1 MENQQLDL
9 DTYYS
14 YFAYCLLSGY
24 VVVLPNKQL
33 LFDAERVLG
42 GDLT

>member
-1 MENQQLDL
+1 MENQNLDL

-14 YFAYCLLSGY
+14 YFAYCLLTGQ
-24 VVVLPNKQL
+24 VVDLPTKNL
-33 LFDAERVLG
+33 LFEAERVLG